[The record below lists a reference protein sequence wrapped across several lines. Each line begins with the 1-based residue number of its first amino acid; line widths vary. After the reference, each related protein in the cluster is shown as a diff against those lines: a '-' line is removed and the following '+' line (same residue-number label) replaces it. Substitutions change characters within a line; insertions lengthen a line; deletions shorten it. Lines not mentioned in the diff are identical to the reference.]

1 MAKKA
6 STKKTT
12 AKSTEKKAV
21 EKTTVE
27 KVDVKETTK
36 TVAEETVEEVVK
48 KETPKKEAAK
58 KEAPKKE
65 VAKEEAPKKEV
76 AKKETPKKETAKKAA
91 PKKEAAKKES
101 EEVIIKATTK
111 GKSKKASESFKVYEN
126 KKGPKISTV
135 TRDVIEKDKMYFKDI
150 DGTGK
155 ISKVNDWR
163 IPAAERAA
171 EYVKLLT
178 TEEKIGQLF
187 ISDWRMGKYVKPLE
201 ANSKGERTEPKLDES
216 GTLDENPMIGK
227 NIFGD
232 INLPGT
238 STALKEWFVRHTILR
253 ENANVEDLTDYLN
266 QLQAVA
272 EECEHFVPVQA
283 ASNSRNENGEV
294 VFGMNDAGGVFPTW
308 PGTLGIAAAA
318 KGDSMDIVDE
328 FSDAV
333 RRSWNA
339 VGLRKGYM
347 YMADVMSDPRWQR
360 TYGTFGE
367 DPDFI
372 KEAFEHMIPR
382 IQGSNKGVT
391 EDGVAMTVK
400 HFPGGGARENGF
412 DPHYAA
418 GQWNVYQTEGSLQ
431 KYHLPAF
438 QTAVDLRAASIM
450 PYYAKPA
457 LEKSQEQQDMK
468 GKKMEMKPY
477 GFAFNKPFIDGL
489 LRKQMGFKGYV
500 NSDSGIIHN
509 MKWGVEM
516 LDEPERIGFAVN
528 NAGVDVISGMFDI
541 EHAKEAFARATN
553 DYYETHKVPKGFK
566 KEEIVLT
573 EEALDRAVTRTLT
586 EMFELGMFED
596 TYRDVEVAKEVVA
609 TQADWDNAYKAHLK
623 SVTVL
628 KNDWV
633 LPLTPEKTWKK
644 NVYAEA
650 FHKDPRM
657 AEKLTADLRGM
668 LTQINLVDSPKD
680 ADYAILMLYP
690 SSGEY
695 FHATKGYLE
704 LDICEGK
711 IVQDVD
717 DKCRPV
723 EQTHWET
730 TLHDVK
736 RIEDISDTVR
746 ANDGKVI
753 INVNFTLAWM
763 LGNIEPFAD
772 ALTAGFDT
780 YPQAVL
786 DIIRGLY
793 NPTGKLPF
801 TLPRGDEVLAVSPE
815 GVCISPNDVPGYDKD
830 QYMPESLKDE
840 NGKAYAYRDGHGNY
854 YELNFGLTW

>member
-6 STKKTT
+6 S
-12 AKSTEKKAV
+12 
-21 EKTTVE
+21 
-27 KVDVKETTK
+27 DN
-36 TVAEETVEEVVK
+36 
-48 KETPKKEAAK
+48 
-58 KEAPKKE
+58 
-65 VAKEEAPKKEV
+65 
-76 AKKETPKKETAKKAA
+76 
-91 PKKEAAKKES
+91 
-101 EEVIIKATTK
+101 
-111 GKSKKASESFKVYEN
+111 FKVYEN
-126 KKGPKISTV
+126 PKGPKISTMS
-135 TRDVIEKDKMYFKDI
+135 REVIQKGKLYFKDI
-150 DGTGK
+150 DGSGK

-163 IPAAERAA
+163 LPASERAA
-171 EYVKLLT
+171 AYVKKLT
-178 TEEKIGQLF
+178 VEEKIGQLF
-187 ISDWRMGKYVKPLE
+187 ISDWRMGKYVPKLE
-201 ANSKGERTEPKLDES
+201 ANSKGEKSEPKLDES
-216 GTLDENPMIGK
+216 GILDEAPLVGK

-232 INLPGT
+232 MNLPGT

-253 ENANVEDLTDYLN
+253 DNASVEDLTDYLN

-283 ASNSRNENGEV
+283 ASNSRNEHGEV

-318 KGDSMDIVDE
+318 KGDSIKVVDQ

-367 DPDFI
+367 DSKFI
-372 KEAFEHMIPR
+372 KKAFEHMIPR
-382 IQGSNKGVT
+382 IQGSKTGVT
-391 EDGVAMTVK
+391 ADGVAMTVK

-418 GQWNVYQTEGSLQ
+418 GQWNVYQTKGSLQ
-431 KYHLPAF
+431 KYHIPAF
-438 QTAVDLRAASIM
+438 QTAVDLKAASIM

-457 LEKSQEQQDMK
+457 LEKSADQKDK
-468 GKKMEMKPY
+468 AGKKMEMQPY

-489 LRKQMGFKGYV
+489 LRKQMGFEGYI

-509 MKWGVEM
+509 MNWGVEM
-516 LDEPERIGFAVN
+516 LDEPERIGFAIN
-528 NAGVDVISGMFDI
+528 NAGVDVISGSFDNK
-541 EHAKEAFARATN
+541 HAMEAYKRSKN
-553 DYYETHKVPKGFK
+553 NYYEKHPVPEGFK

-573 EEALDRAVTRTLT
+573 DEAIDRAVTRTLT

-596 TYRDVEVAKEVVA
+596 SYRDVKAAEKVVA
-609 TQADWDNAYKAHLK
+609 TQKDWDNAYAAHLK

-633 LPLTPEKTWKK
+633 LPLTPEATWEK

-650 FHKDPRM
+650 FHKDPRL
-657 AEKLTADLRGM
+657 AEQLTKELREM

-695 FHATKGYLE
+695 FSATKGYLE
-704 LDICEGK
+704 LDICDGK
-711 IVQDVD
+711 EVHDVD

-723 EQTHWET
+723 EATHMET
-730 TLHDVK
+730 TLAGVE
-736 RIEDISDTVR
+736 RIQDIADTVH

-763 LGNIEPFAD
+763 LGNIEPYAD

-786 DIIRGLY
+786 DVIRGLY
-793 NPTGKLPF
+793 PPTGKLPF
-801 TLPRGDEVLAVSPE
+801 TLPRGDEVLAVNAD

-830 QYMPESLKDE
+830 KYMPAELKDE

-854 YELNFGLTW
+854 YELDFGLRW